1 MIKHP
6 HLKILHSLYL
16 SETQAFRKVHRM
28 IDLFE
33 SIIKTHTVVILSEY
47 VKHNKLSDS
56 AKGLLAQGLR
66 TPSLGTWQLFS
77 RVMFEEL
84 QKDNYEYL
92 LSGFTN
98 EFLYLD
104 KALNLDKTN
113 VVAMRNGYAHGA
125 TPSDDACEIDIKKF
139 DPFLTQLMELEWL
152 ENSTLQVQNGKVM
165 VVNANGA
172 LSLHPM
178 LLYRKEDS
186 DASFAFFNDLKN
198 DKVGLLN
205 YPLGK
210 HYREKDF
217 FTEFQ
222 EYLPIQ
228 DWKKIGNNEFYQR
241 IEELTETFKGRTI
254 EREKL
259 LQFVSTK
266 NKGYFSIQG
275 NPGIGKSALIAQFF
289 KDLRAHDALK
299 KLNVIEYFIRRGTQQ
314 AQVDYMLNYLIRR
327 TDECF
332 PAGKEIRA
340 EGKMVFDLQNQLFA
354 KWRLWSEHSKGQKIL
369 FLIDG
374 LDEGVENDLLTY
386 LPRETFEN
394 ILIIYG
400 SRPGGHKTID
410 DLWATLPTE
419 YHTKLELYGLGKE
432 DIRALIYEVANK
444 YEIDRESSWIDA
456 VLKRSQGNPLY
467 LKLLCDAIEN
477 GRIGINDIN
486 ALPKEIDEY
495 YKAILQRYA
504 QDVVDGDA
512 LLAGLYTF
520 AAAKDYLTMSHLGL
534 IKHLGSAAVQRIGST
549 LKEVLYENPLT
560 EEVLDY
566 QLFHESFREYLVKEK
581 AKEVREASD
590 RIIDFCAT
598 WKELEGNWE
607 QRYALE
613 HYAAHLFESKR
624 AQHHKVLMDLMYNE
638 EYAGEQIKTLKSFD
652 SSNRLFQLALLK
664 ASELKKEAH
673 ALEAALCL
681 VDLKYEEANDA
692 QQVLAMVA
700 NNEIDLALKRIE
712 SFGGADKDGVKRRF
726 ILYMLCLMELTLL
739 DSKDKPFRKGGIEK
753 LLNHLDEQIP
763 SDKSIINWDAF
774 FPSYT
779 MFLMACEWADL
790 GLNFLIVYKRTTY
803 LDIDWL
809 PEKGPYNDL
818 QFEVLLEC
826 ASGISDDSAKISALK
841 DISTELAKQGK
852 VDEALACASGISDDY
867 LKRSPLKDISTELA
881 KQGKVDE
888 ALACASGISDDYW
901 KSSALKDI
909 STELAKQGKVEEGA
923 SAMQEAL
930 GCARGISDDYWKSS
944 ALKDISTELAK
955 QGKIDKGASAMQEAL
970 GCASGISDDYWKSSA
985 LKDIST
991 ELAKQ
996 GKVDEA
1002 LACASGIS
1010 DDSAK
1015 SSALKDISTELAKQ
1029 GKVEECVSVMQE
1041 ALGCARGI
1049 SHGNWKISA
1058 LKDISTELAKQG
1070 KVEEG
1075 ASAMQEALA
1084 CAKGISD
1091 DYWKNIPLTDI
1102 STELAKQGK
1111 VEEALACARGISD
1124 DLAKSSALKD
1134 ISTELAKQGK
1144 IDEGASAM
1152 QEALGCARGISDDS
1166 AKSSVLKDIS
1176 TELSK
1181 QGMIDE
1187 GASAIQEALACARGI
1202 SDDYWKSSALKAIST
1217 ELAKQGKVD
1226 EALAC
1231 ASGISD
1237 DSAKSSALKDIS
1249 TELAKQ
1255 GKVEEGASAMQEAL
1269 ACAMGISDDY
1279 WKSSS
1284 ALKEIFIELAK
1295 QGKVDEALACAMGI
1309 SHDHLKISA
1318 LKDISTELAKQG
1330 KVDEALA
1337 CARGISDD
1345 IDKSSA
1351 LKDISTELAKLGK
1364 IDQGASAMQEALA
1377 CAMGISHDHLKI
1389 SALKEISTELAKQG
1403 KVDEA
1408 LACAS
1413 GISHDYLKSSAL
1425 KDISTELAK
1434 QGKVDEALACARSI
1448 SYDSA
1453 KNSAL
1458 TDISTELAKQGKVD
1472 EGASAI
1478 QEALAC
1484 ARGISDDD
1492 LKSSALKA
1500 ISTELAKQGNWAL
1513 AEATGSDIAEL
1524 AERHSCWK
1532 TMAKNTCK
1540 DMGWQKALQQA
1551 NQFKSDEARLFY
1563 LKAWAEEVSQDQTDT
1578 VCVQEALSLLAHD
1591 SESIE
1596 ILLQKYTLHELFFAS
1611 GNKEAINRLNKT
1623 LNIQW
1628 AIDIEA
1634 QFPKEENLRLSA
1646 NIDIWL
1652 PEIVDE
1658 DDRDDIKSWAEKVKD
1673 GKMSE
1678 EKFSEKV
1685 KNIN

>member
-1 MIKHP
+1 
-6 HLKILHSLYL
+6 
-16 SETQAFRKVHRM
+16 M

-66 TPSLGTWQLFS
+66 APSLGTWQLFS

-92 LSGFTN
+92 LSDFTN
-98 EFLYLD
+98 EFLFLD

-113 VVAMRNGYAHGA
+113 VIAMRNGYAHGA
-125 TPSDDACEIDIKKF
+125 TPSDDECEIDIKKF
-139 DPFLTQLMELEWL
+139 DPFLTQLMELNWL
-152 ENSTLQVQNGKVM
+152 ATSTLQVQNGKVM
-165 VVNANGA
+165 VVNTNGA

-178 LLYRKEDS
+178 LLYRREDS

-217 FTEFQ
+217 FSEFQ

-314 AQVDYMLNYLIRR
+314 ARVDYMLNYLIRR
-327 TDECF
+327 TDEYF
-332 PAGKEIRA
+332 LAGKEIRA

-386 LPRETFEN
+386 LPRENFEN

-410 DLWATLPTE
+410 ELWATLPTE
-419 YHTKLELYGLGKE
+419 YHTKLELYGLSKE

-456 VLKRSQGNPLY
+456 VQKRSQGNPLY

-477 GRIGINDIN
+477 GSIGINDIN

-495 YKAILQRYA
+495 YKTILQRYA
-504 QDVVDGDA
+504 KDVADGDA

-534 IKHLGSAAVQRIGST
+534 IKQLGSAAVQRIGST

-581 AKEVREASD
+581 AKEVSDASD

-598 WKELEGNWE
+598 WKALEGNWE

-613 HYAAHLFESKR
+613 HYAAHLSESKR
-624 AQHHKVLMDLMYNE
+624 AQHHEVLMDLIYNE
-638 EYAGEQIKTLKSFD
+638 DYAGEQIKILKSFD

-664 ASELKKEAH
+664 ASELKMEAH

-692 QQVLAMVA
+692 LQVLAMLA

-712 SFGGADKDGVKRRF
+712 SFGGTDKDGVKRRF

-739 DSKDKPFRKGGIEK
+739 DSKDKPFRKEGIEK

-763 SDKSIINWDAF
+763 SDKSIINWDDF

-826 ASGISDDSAKISALK
+826 ASGISDDSAKS
-841 DISTELAKQGK
+841 STL
-852 VDEALACASGISDDY
+852 I
-867 LKRSPLKDISTELA
+867 
-881 KQGKVDE
+881 
-888 ALACASGISDDYW
+888 
-901 KSSALKDI
+901 
-909 STELAKQGKVEEGA
+909 
-923 SAMQEAL
+923 
-930 GCARGISDDYWKSS
+930 
-944 ALKDISTELAK
+944 
-955 QGKIDKGASAMQEAL
+955 
-970 GCASGISDDYWKSSA
+970 
-985 LKDIST
+985 
-991 ELAKQ
+991 
-996 GKVDEA
+996 
-1002 LACASGIS
+1002 
-1010 DDSAK
+1010 
-1015 SSALKDISTELAKQ
+1015 
-1029 GKVEECVSVMQE
+1029 
-1041 ALGCARGI
+1041 
-1049 SHGNWKISA
+1049 
-1058 LKDISTELAKQG
+1058 
-1070 KVEEG
+1070 
-1075 ASAMQEALA
+1075 
-1084 CAKGISD
+1084 
-1091 DYWKNIPLTDI
+1091 
-1102 STELAKQGK
+1102 
-1111 VEEALACARGISD
+1111 
-1124 DLAKSSALKD
+1124 
-1134 ISTELAKQGK
+1134 
-1144 IDEGASAM
+1144 
-1152 QEALGCARGISDDS
+1152 
-1166 AKSSVLKDIS
+1166 
-1176 TELSK
+1176 
-1181 QGMIDE
+1181 
-1187 GASAIQEALACARGI
+1187 
-1202 SDDYWKSSALKAIST
+1202 
-1217 ELAKQGKVD
+1217 
-1226 EALAC
+1226 
-1231 ASGISD
+1231 
-1237 DSAKSSALKDIS
+1237 DIS

-1279 WKSSS
+1279 WKSS

-1295 QGKVDEALACAMGI
+1295 QGKVDEALACA
-1309 SHDHLKISA
+1309 
-1318 LKDISTELAKQG
+1318 
-1330 KVDEALA
+1330 
-1337 CARGISDD
+1337 RGISDD
-1345 IDKSSA
+1345 YDDLKSIA

-1377 CAMGISHDHLKI
+1377 CARGISHESGKS

-1492 LKSSALKA
+1492 LKSSALKD

-1513 AEATGSDIAEL
+1513 AEATGLGIPEL

-1532 TMAKNTCK
+1532 TIAKNTCK
-1540 DMGWQKALQQA
+1540 DMGWEKALQQA

-1563 LKAWAEEVSQDQTDT
+1563 LKAWAEGVDHEETDT

-1596 ILLQKYTLHELFFAS
+1596 NLLQKYALHELFFVS
-1611 GNKEAINRLNKT
+1611 GNKEPINRLNKT

-1634 QFPKEENLRLSA
+1634 QLPKEENLRLSA
-1646 NIDIWL
+1646 NVEDWINEID
-1652 PEIVDE
+1652 DE